1 MSSALAVLV
10 GLAADVAGAPPLLA
24 PVSPSATAAASF
36 LLQEAGAQIPGSVV
50 DTGGAGVIPDGDD
63 GDDSDSEEEE
73 EDAAI
78 IAGFVTGAASSRTM
92 LPASALVSGAAFVQD
107 CLSYHKRIRRGVATR
122 HRRALV
128 DGDQR
133 LAPVHLSQF
142 LSVPLSSAQ
151 IFLSFSHSLLVSCGR
166 IYFHNWSTRTG
177 DNCPDPYKRSITD
190 YLPATP
196 KRNERS
202 PEGKPLPKE
211 KVIKYVHLLFGAV
224 STQAILWLL
233 VIYRCSLTDCLCLQN
248 ADLMNFATKVPT
260 GGGMVPRKHP
270 PKHVFSTGR
279 F

>member
-10 GLAADVAGAPPLLA
+10 GLAADVAGAPPLA

-107 CLSYHKRIRRGVATR
+107 CLSYRK
-122 HRRALV
+122 
-128 DGDQR
+128 Q
-133 LAPVHLSQF
+133 
-142 LSVPLSSAQ
+142 PL
-151 IFLSFSHSLLVSCGR
+151 LL
-166 IYFHNWSTRTG
+166 
-177 DNCPDPYKRSITD
+177 
-190 YLPATP
+190 
-196 KRNERS
+196 
-202 PEGKPLPKE
+202 
-211 KVIKYVHLLFGAV
+211 
-224 STQAILWLL
+224 
-233 VIYRCSLTDCLCLQN
+233 
-248 ADLMNFATKVPT
+248 
-260 GGGMVPRKHP
+260 
-270 PKHVFSTGR
+270 VFSTGR